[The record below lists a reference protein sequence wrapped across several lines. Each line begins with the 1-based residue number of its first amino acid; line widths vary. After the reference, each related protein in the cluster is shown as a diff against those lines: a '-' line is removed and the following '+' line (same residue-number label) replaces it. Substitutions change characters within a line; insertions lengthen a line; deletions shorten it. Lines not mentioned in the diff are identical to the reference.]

1 MWMSRE
7 EACIVALSIAIQ
19 GRLPCALQV
28 NTAKGVACCT
38 QVDCARQEAIVVLGK
53 DDCWRHE
60 TALLQDRSWCDGRV
74 EARYVSARHEGANNG
89 SQFS

>member
-7 EACIVALSIAIQ
+7 EACIVALLIAIQ
-19 GRLPCALQV
+19 GWLPRALQV
-28 NTAKGVACCT
+28 NNAKEVACCT
-38 QVDCARQEAIVVLGK
+38 RVDCARREAIVVLGK
-53 DDCWRHE
+53 NDCWRHE
-60 TALLQDRSWCDGRV
+60 TALLQDRSWWDGRV